1 MTPRWA
7 FWFGPSGVRERLLK
21 EFCISSIEWPINTS
35 SLIELDGGAFLGCH
49 RQYHCLHLVLR
60 GGGERVTIAKRKRSW
75 ICSLCNTIPLNSI
88 DRQQQTKKKKKKRQM
103 SDLKSTWGSW
113 DAEWINR
120 ECQTASE
127 STHILLAIPPNQYCD
142 RYLKSGHCFPAGASR
157 DPEFACH
164 TTSIKMPCLFFFFLF
179 PRHENHYFDALTRL
193 FQCLVKKK

>member
-1 MTPRWA
+1 
-7 FWFGPSGVRERLLK
+7 
-21 EFCISSIEWPINTS
+21 
-35 SLIELDGGAFLGCH
+35 
-49 RQYHCLHLVLR
+49 
-60 GGGERVTIAKRKRSW
+60 
-75 ICSLCNTIPLNSI
+75 
-88 DRQQQTKKKKKKRQM
+88 M

-120 ECQTASE
+120 ECQTASG
-127 STHILLAIPPNQYCD
+127 STHILLAIPPNQYRD

-193 FQCLVKKK
+193 FQCLVKKKKNNNNSMNFLGAWNMTFLVKTRASVNDGWRWWDVMTMTIRVDKQEKKGRGRVWRPAKKKTEGEKKII